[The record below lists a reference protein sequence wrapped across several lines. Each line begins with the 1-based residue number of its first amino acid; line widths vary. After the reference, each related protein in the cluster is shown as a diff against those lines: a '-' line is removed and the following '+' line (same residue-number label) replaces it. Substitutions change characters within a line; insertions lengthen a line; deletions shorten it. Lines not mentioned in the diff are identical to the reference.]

1 VIARATV
8 SAATLCAVAALGVY
22 ATARVSG
29 YAEGAPA
36 GFSGGFG
43 EPSCHAC
50 HFDSDPDSGPGRIT
64 IAGVPERFTAG
75 ERYPLTV
82 TLSRP
87 EMQLGGFQLTSRFE
101 NGGAQAGTLAPAGG
115 DDERVGVADQS
126 GILYVSQKKAGTAP
140 TSAGTAVW
148 NLIWTAPAGDGPV
161 VFHVAANAGNG
172 DGTAEGDHVHTTSVQ
187 TAPASPDP
195 R

>member
-1 VIARATV
+1 MTARLTM
-8 SAATLCAVAALGVY
+8 SAATLCAFAALGVY

-75 ERYPLTV
+75 EQYPLTV

-87 EMQLGGFQLTSRFE
+87 EMALGGFQITSRFE
-101 NGGAQAGTLAPAGG
+101 NGGAQAGTLVPAHGE
-115 DDERVGVADQS
+115 DERVGVVEQG
-126 GILYVSQKKAGTAP
+126 GIQYASQTKDGTAP
-140 TSAGTAVW
+140 TAPGTAVW
-148 NLIWTAPAGDGPV
+148 NLIWTAPPGDGPV
-161 VFHVAANAGNG
+161 VFHVAANAGNA
-172 DGTAEGDHVHTTSVQ
+172 DGTAEGDYVHTTSLE
-187 TAPASPDP
+187 TAPASGP